1 MGGGMQPYV
10 IRSLLE
16 QLALSQEVGE
26 QIASVVRQVYD
37 LFRKEDA
44 ELVEIN
50 PLVVTKAGGVVAG
63 DAKLVIDDNAEYRH
77 PEYAHLDQDRTP
89 LEQEAHDKGI
99 TFIQLDGDIGVIA
112 NGAGLTMATI
122 DILGLKGARGGT
134 LLALG
139 GTHDPGEVEQ
149 AFQTLIQAGPP
160 LIP

>member
-63 DAKLVIDDNAEYRH
+63 DAKLVIDDNAENRH
-77 PEYAHLDQDRTP
+77 PEYANLDQNRTP
-89 LEQEAHDKGI
+89 LEQEAQAKGS
-99 TFIQLDGDIGVIA
+99 TFIQTA
-112 NGAGLTMATI
+112 
-122 DILGLKGARGGT
+122 GGT
-134 LLALG
+134 RSRA
-139 GTHDPGEVEQ
+139 
-149 AFQTLIQAGPP
+149 
-160 LIP
+160 